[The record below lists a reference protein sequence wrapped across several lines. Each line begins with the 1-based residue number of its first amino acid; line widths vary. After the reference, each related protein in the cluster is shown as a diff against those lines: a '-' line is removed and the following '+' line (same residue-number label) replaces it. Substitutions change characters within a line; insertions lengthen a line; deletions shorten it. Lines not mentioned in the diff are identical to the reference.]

1 MARGRG
7 VGKSSQEMLR
17 MPGLSSGVSA
27 STSRMM
33 EAFIISRLHGD
44 ILELR
49 ERVER
54 LAAILATGQQ
64 IDMAELRALAQDI
77 GMDAP

>member
-1 MARGRG
+1 MAKEKG
-7 VGKSSQEMLR
+7 VGKVSQQVR
-17 MPGLSSGVSA
+17 RAAGLSSGVSA
-27 STSRMM
+27 STSRFM
-33 EAFIISRLHGD
+33 EQFNVSRLHGD

-64 IDMAELRALAQDI
+64 
-77 GMDAP
+77 